1 MNNTKDWELYEAGV
15 KYNQSLY
22 GSDKNYYDVID
33 TNIAFASGDQW
44 RNVSGEGLPKPVFNI
59 IKRVKQFKIASLKS
73 NDIAIRIQPME
84 YRPNSTDETMQ
95 SNIHKTDLANEEIKN
110 ILENI
115 NFDALSRQLLNDGFD
130 TGDMCLHFYN
140 DMSKQPYKKYSDD
153 KFLDVKGV
161 INAEIIDCTN
171 VMFGNP
177 NIKNVEKQPY
187 IILVGRDFVRNLQ
200 DEYKRENKKKS
211 DNASSITEDSMTSYL
226 AGDNSKVELEADKH
240 GKALYIIKYYRGKDG
255 KIYANKSV
263 QNMYIYE
270 KKPTGYDY
278 YPVVFNNWDSVK
290 GTYHGRAE
298 TTGIIPNQIAI
309 NKMFAMVIYHLMLTA
324 FPTAVY
330 DADKVENW
338 TNEIGAAI
346 PLTNVGNSSIR
357 NVAGYL
363 EPASMSGQIIDA
375 IELAMQYTKDT
386 LGVGDASLGNITI
399 DNATAIIAVQKSNA
413 VPLENVRA
421 NLYEFVEDC
430 GRVILDM
437 IATDYGIR
445 PVIINNG
452 ESREVEEFDFS
463 SLKGMWLHVKADV
476 GSASYFSEIASL
488 QTLDNL
494 LNAGRIEF
502 IDYLKRIPDEII
514 PQKQELIQQ
523 LEGGDFEKQAL
534 YNLMD
539 KFMQRLDPML
549 QQQLQQMEPE
559 QMEKEIL
566 TMMGAFDNEQLEPT
580 PVQLETQMIPEMT
593 PEGGEM

>member
-22 GSDKNYYDVID
+22 GADRDYYDVIN
-33 TNIAFASGDQW
+33 TNIAFANGDQW
-44 RNVSGEGLPKPVFNI
+44 RNVTGEGLPKPVFNI

-73 NDIAIRIQPME
+73 NNIAIQIQPME
-84 YRPNSTDETMQ
+84 YRPDDSDEQMQ
-95 SNIHKTDLANEEIKN
+95 TSIHKTDLANAEVKN

-115 NFDALSRQLLNDGFD
+115 NFDSLSRQLLNDGFD

-140 DMSKQPYKKYSDD
+140 DVTKTPYKKFPDI
-153 KFLDVKGV
+153 KGAICAEV
-161 INAEIIDCTN
+161 IDSTN

-187 IILVGRDFVRNLQ
+187 IIIVGRDLVKNLQ
-200 DEYKRENKKKS
+200 DEYKRNNKSKKN
-211 DNASSITEDSMTSYL
+211 DASNITEDTMTSYL
-226 AGDNSKVELEADKH
+226 AGDNSKVELEADKY
-240 GKALYIIKYYRGKDG
+240 GKALYVLKYYRGKNG

-263 QNMYIYE
+263 QNMYIYKGKE
-270 KKPTGYDY
+270 TDYDY
-278 YPVVFNNWDSVK
+278 YPIAFNNWDSVK
-290 GTYHGRAE
+290 GSYHGRAE

-330 DADKVENW
+330 DADKVANW

-346 PLTNVGNSSIR
+346 PLTNVGNSSIH
-357 NVAGYL
+357 NIAGYL
-363 EPASMSGQIIDA
+363 EPASMSGQIINA

-386 LGVGDASLGNITI
+386 LGVGDASLGNITM

-421 NLYEFVEDC
+421 NLYELVEDC
-430 GRVILDM
+430 GRIILDM

-445 PVIINNG
+445 PVIITDGDN
-452 ESREVEEFDFS
+452 RTVEEFDFS
-463 SLKGMWLHVKADV
+463 ELKGMWLHIKADV

-514 PQKQELIQQ
+514 PQKQELIQE
-523 LEGGDFEKQAL
+523 LENGDWEKQAL
-534 YNLMD
+534 YSLMD
-539 KFMQRLDPML
+539 KFMQGLDPML
-549 QQQLQQMEPE
+549 QQQLQQLEPE

-566 TMMGAFDNEQLEPT
+566 SMMGAFGNNQPEPV
-580 PVQLETQMIPEMT
+580 PMQPEAQMVPEIPM
-593 PEGGEM
+593 EGGEA

>member
-22 GSDKNYYDVID
+22 GADRDYYDVIN
-33 TNIAFASGDQW
+33 TNIAFANGDQW
-44 RNVSGEGLPKPVFNI
+44 RNVTGEGLPKPVFNI

-73 NDIAIRIQPME
+73 NNIAIQIQPME
-84 YRPNSTDETMQ
+84 YRPDDSDEQMQ
-95 SNIHKTDLANEEIKN
+95 TSIHKTDLANAEVKN

-115 NFDALSRQLLNDGFD
+115 NFDSLSRQLLNDGFD

-140 DMSKQPYKKYSDD
+140 DVTKTPYKKFPDI
-153 KFLDVKGV
+153 KGV
-161 INAEIIDCTN
+161 ICAEVIDSTN

-187 IILVGRDFVRNLQ
+187 IIIVGRDLVKDLQ
-200 DEYKRENKKKS
+200 DEYKRNNKSKKN
-211 DNASSITEDSMTSYL
+211 DASNITEDTMTNYL
-226 AGDNSKVELEADKH
+226 AGDNSKVELEADKY
-240 GKALYIIKYYRGKDG
+240 GKALYVLKYYRGKNG

-263 QNMYIYE
+263 QNMYIY
-270 KKPTGYDY
+270 KGKATDYDY
-278 YPVVFNNWDSVK
+278 YPLAFNNWDSVK
-290 GTYHGRAE
+290 GSYHGRAE

-330 DADKVENW
+330 DADKVANW

-346 PLTNVGNSSIR
+346 PLTNVGNSSIH
-357 NVAGYL
+357 NIAGYL
-363 EPASMSGQIIDA
+363 EPASMSGQIINA

-386 LGVGDASLGNITI
+386 LGVGDASLGNITM

-421 NLYEFVEDC
+421 NLYELVEDC
-430 GRVILDM
+430 GRIILDM

-445 PVIINNG
+445 PVIITDGDN
-452 ESREVEEFDFS
+452 RTVEEFDFS
-463 SLKGMWLHVKADV
+463 ELKGMWLHIKADV

-514 PQKQELIQQ
+514 PQKQELIQE
-523 LEGGDFEKQAL
+523 LENGDWEKQAL
-534 YNLMD
+534 YSLMD
-539 KFMQRLDPML
+539 KFMQGLDPML
-549 QQQLQQMEPE
+549 QQQLQQLEPE

-566 TMMGAFDNEQLEPT
+566 SMMGAFDNNQPEPV
-580 PVQLETQMIPEMT
+580 PMQPEAQMVPEIPM
-593 PEGGEM
+593 EGGEA

>member
-22 GSDKNYYDVID
+22 GADRDYYDVIN
-33 TNIAFASGDQW
+33 TNIAFANGDQW
-44 RNVSGEGLPKPVFNI
+44 RNVTGEGLPKPVFNI

-73 NDIAIRIQPME
+73 NNIAIQIQPME
-84 YRPNSTDETMQ
+84 YRPDDSDEQMQ
-95 SNIHKTDLANEEIKN
+95 TSIHKTDLANAEVKN

-115 NFDALSRQLLNDGFD
+115 NFDSLSRQLLNDGFD

-140 DMSKQPYKKYSDD
+140 DVTKTPYKK
-153 KFLDVKGV
+153 FPEIKGAICAEV
-161 INAEIIDCTN
+161 IDSTN

-187 IILVGRDFVRNLQ
+187 IIIVGRDLVKNLQ
-200 DEYKRENKKKS
+200 DEYKRNNKNKKN
-211 DNASSITEDSMTSYL
+211 DASNITEDTMTSYL
-226 AGDNSKVELEADKH
+226 AGDNSKVELEADKY
-240 GKALYIIKYYRGKDG
+240 GKALYVLKYYRGKNG

-263 QNMYIYE
+263 QNMYIYKGKE
-270 KKPTGYDY
+270 TDYDY
-278 YPVVFNNWDSVK
+278 YPIAFNNWDSVK
-290 GTYHGRAE
+290 GSYHGRAE

-330 DADKVENW
+330 DADKVANW

-346 PLTNVGNSSIR
+346 PLTNVGNSSIH
-357 NVAGYL
+357 NIAGYL
-363 EPASMSGQIIDA
+363 EPASMSGQIINA

-386 LGVGDASLGNITI
+386 LGVGDASLGNITM

-421 NLYEFVEDC
+421 NLYELVEDC
-430 GRVILDM
+430 GRIILDM

-445 PVIINNG
+445 PVIITDGDN
-452 ESREVEEFDFS
+452 RTVEEFDFS
-463 SLKGMWLHVKADV
+463 ELKGMWLHIKADV

-514 PQKQELIQQ
+514 PQKQELIQE
-523 LEGGDFEKQAL
+523 LENGDWEKQAL
-534 YNLMD
+534 YSLMD
-539 KFMQRLDPML
+539 KFMQGLDPML
-549 QQQLQQMEPE
+549 RQQLQQLEPE

-566 TMMGAFDNEQLEPT
+566 SMMGAFDNNQPEPV
-580 PVQLETQMIPEMT
+580 PMQPEAQMVPEIPM
-593 PEGGEM
+593 EGGEA